1 VWPAAPPLPAAPQT
15 TYRGRPG
22 RPCEAR
28 KIGSCG
34 RWLFFVSISAASNRT
49 GVGIET
55 IRHRLDGTCAA
66 YWMRP
71 DDWEFRDPLTY
82 D

>member
-1 VWPAAPPLPAAPQT
+1 VRPGAPPLPIVPILV
-15 TYRGRPG
+15 GGP

-28 KIGSCG
+28 KIGS
-34 RWLFFVSISAASNRT
+34 RPWLFFVSISAASNRT

-55 IRHRLDGTCAA
+55 IRHRLEGTHAA
-66 YWMRP
+66 RWWKP
-71 DDWEFRDPLTY
+71 DEWEFRDPLTY